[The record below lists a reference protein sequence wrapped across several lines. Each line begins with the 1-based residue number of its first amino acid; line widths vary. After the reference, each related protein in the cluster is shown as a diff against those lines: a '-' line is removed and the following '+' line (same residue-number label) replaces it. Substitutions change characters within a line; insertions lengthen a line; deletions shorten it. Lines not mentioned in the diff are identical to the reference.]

1 MVRRMGAALAVAG
14 LLLGGCV
21 SAEKQ
26 AAKGTAGKPVASAQ
40 AAAAPGTARGT
51 ALSRQALGRKLLD
64 VCVYGQAS
72 AKDVDRQRMIADCR
86 CASDAAMKGLEGDSF
101 ETTRSGGLTPA
112 QRTALNGGVAAC
124 FKPKAG

>member
-1 MVRRMGAALAVAG
+1 MVRRMGAAVAVAVF
-14 LLLGGCV
+14 LLGGCV

-26 AAKGTAGKPVASAQ
+26 AAKVPAGKPAAAQ
-40 AAAAPGTARGT
+40 AAAPGT

-72 AKDVDRQRMIADCR
+72 VKDVDRQRMIADCR
-86 CASDAAMKGLEGDSF
+86 CAADTAMKGLEGDSF